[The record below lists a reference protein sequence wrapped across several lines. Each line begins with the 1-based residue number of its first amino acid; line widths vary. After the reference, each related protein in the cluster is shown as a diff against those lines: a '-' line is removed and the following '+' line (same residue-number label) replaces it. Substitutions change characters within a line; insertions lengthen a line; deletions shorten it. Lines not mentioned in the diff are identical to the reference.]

1 VQNNRLPRRC
11 RNETGYY
18 TFHRRDFSPAQ
29 VKETAKLR
37 DEVFKL
43 LARKYHFTFG
53 FFDGI
58 SPPFTPGDGDP
69 YLGALDGLTVWKEFK
84 KQHYI
89 FTFLS
94 LKMLEPLI
102 IHRQFDRLRTNGAA
116 VVYSSHNSA

>member
-1 VQNNRLPRRC
+1 
-11 RNETGYY
+11 
-18 TFHRRDFSPAQ
+18 
-29 VKETAKLR
+29 
-37 DEVFKL
+37 
-43 LARKYHFTFG
+43 
-53 FFDGI
+53 
-58 SPPFTPGDGDP
+58 
-69 YLGALDGLTVWKEFK
+69 LTVWKEFK